1 VTICLIAKKAE
12 EWQFSNSDGRQSG
25 MDRRAVML
33 HCNRESKL
41 QLHWPLEGSVMSSLP
56 ECLGKPALKAPPVRA
71 QAPAGRDGMK
81 RAGTAEAV
89 LLPAPA
95 QAAAESKERL
105 TGPSQASV
113 RTRLA
118 YGLLKAAMD
127 EAVQTIESNRAAL
140 AGEWRGLQAHTVES
154 VHASALAIIEL
165 MEALNRARVGA
176 AQFPLG
182 RPQRDAMDRQ
192 VAEFLAAAR
201 NMISV
206 LTAPPSDPPVDC
218 SKPDKCPVGP
228 CNAQSVAERLRTL
241 TQQQRRVLELIA
253 EGLPNKVIA
262 YELGL
267 CETTVKAHVSGILR
281 KLCVYNRARVI
292 ALLANIDLASIS
304 SPPRS

>member
-1 VTICLIAKKAE
+1 
-12 EWQFSNSDGRQSG
+12 
-25 MDRRAVML
+25 
-33 HCNRESKL
+33 
-41 QLHWPLEGSVMSSLP
+41 
-56 ECLGKPALKAPPVRA
+56 
-71 QAPAGRDGMK
+71 MK
-81 RAGTAEAV
+81 RAGTGEAV

-95 QAAAESKERL
+95 QAAAGSKERL

-127 EAVQTIESNRAAL
+127 EAVQTIGSNRAAL

-228 CNAQSVAERLRTL
+228 CNAQSVTERLRTL

-304 SPPRS
+304 LQPRS